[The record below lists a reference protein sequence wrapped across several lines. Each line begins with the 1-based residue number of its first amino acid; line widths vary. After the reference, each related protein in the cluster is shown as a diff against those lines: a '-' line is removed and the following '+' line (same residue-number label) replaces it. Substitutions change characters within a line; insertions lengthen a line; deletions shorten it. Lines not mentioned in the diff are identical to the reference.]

1 MKEQIANAV
10 GELAA
15 IPYFP
20 ADEHARRAI
29 MQQIAKFVDR
39 PDHLRWLV
47 NAALNTMR
55 HWDGIPELRGLYCTK
70 FKPADR
76 IEADCH
82 LPGYSANDCEAQHAL
97 EAGTRAA
104 LPAAIM
110 AELESGPIVK
120 PINAPKSTARAQSPK
135 IDRTTADLREQQK
148 KERLSLIAGAN
159 RKPIHIQ
166 ATRKRTP
173 EEHAAAVRELE
184 AQLAET
190 TEEEASTKRRAGG
203 GS

>member
-1 MKEQIANAV
+1 MKEQIAKAV

-29 MQQIAKFVDR
+29 MQQISKFVDC
-39 PDHLRWLV
+39 PNHLRWLV

-55 HWDGIPELRGLYCTK
+55 HWDGIPELRGLYCTR

-82 LPGYSANDCEAQHAL
+82 LPGYSANDCEARHAL

-110 AELESGPIVK
+110 AELGSGPIVK
-120 PINAPKSTARAQSPK
+120 LIDPPELPDVAQAPKL
-135 IDRTTADLREQQK
+135 DRTTADLRKRQT
-148 KERLSLIAGAN
+148 KERLSRIDGTDP
-159 RKPIHIQ
+159 KPIQIP

-184 AQLAET
+184 AQL
-190 TEEEASTKRRAGG
+190 GG
-203 GS
+203 GN

>member
-20 ADEHARRAI
+20 ADEYARRAI
-29 MQQIAKFVDR
+29 MRQIAKFVDR
-39 PDHLRWLV
+39 PDHLHWLV

-70 FKPADR
+70 FKPADG

-97 EAGTRAA
+97 EAGKHAA

-110 AELESGPIVK
+110 AELGSGPIVN
-120 PINAPKSTARAQSPK
+120 PIDAPESAARAQSPK
-135 IDRTTADLREQQK
+135 LDRTTADLRELQK

-159 RKPIHIQ
+159 RKPIHIP

-184 AQLAET
+184 VQLKGGT
-190 TEEEASTKRRAGG
+190 KDASSRKRRAGARK
-203 GS
+203 